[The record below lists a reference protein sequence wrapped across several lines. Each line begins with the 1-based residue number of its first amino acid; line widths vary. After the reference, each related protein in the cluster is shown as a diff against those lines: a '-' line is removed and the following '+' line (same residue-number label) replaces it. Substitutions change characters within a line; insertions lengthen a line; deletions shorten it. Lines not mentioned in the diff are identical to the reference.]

1 VTVRRFRQGRLP
13 VAKPWEQNVLRTGG
27 IVLCGGQSKRMG
39 RPKAWLP
46 FAGETMLGRVVRLLG
61 ETVDPLVAVAAPDQ
75 DVPPLPAGLALVRDD
90 ERGRGP
96 LQGLAAGLAALRG
109 RADAAYLSSCD
120 VPFLRPAFVR
130 RLIDL
135 LGDAAICVPHVGDYH
150 HPLAAVYR
158 VEVAD
163 AVARLLAEDRLRP
176 FFLFE
181 AVPTRVVE
189 AAELADVDPTFQ
201 TLRNL
206 NTPEDYEAAVR
217 EAAGLVAR
225 SDAGP

>member
-1 VTVRRFRQGRLP
+1 MTGEGTAVDRPGPRV
-13 VAKPWEQNVLRTGG
+13 GG

-46 FAGETMLGRVVRLLG
+46 FAGEIMLPRVVRLLG
-61 ETVDPLVAVAAPDQ
+61 EAVRPVVVVAAPGQ
-75 DVPPLPAGLALVRDD
+75 DVPALPPDIAIVRD
-90 ERGRGP
+90 EEKGRGP
-96 LQGLAAGLAALRG
+96 LQGLAAGLNALRG
-109 RADAAYLSSCD
+109 QVEAAYLSSCD

-135 LGDAAICVPHVGDYH
+135 LGDRAICVPRVGDYH

-158 VEVAD
+158 LKVAE
-163 AVARLLAEDRLRP
+163 AAARFLAEDRLRP

-181 AVPTRVVE
+181 AVPTRVVGP
-189 AAELADVDPTFQ
+189 AELEDVDPTFQ

-206 NTPEDYEAAVR
+206 NAPEDYEAALR
-217 EAAGLVAR
+217 EVQG
-225 SDAGP
+225 